1 MKNMVTIMRESTV
14 KILDDKDMEFVETL
28 RSLSVPRN
36 VATLIT
42 FLANVDEASSRE
54 IEMGSDLRQPE
65 VSIAMRTLRD
75 NNWIEEKEIKREGKG
90 RPMKVYSLKAG
101 IDDVI
106 KHFEEE
112 KLNESAQA
120 IEHSEAKATH
130 IHLKIR
136 WRWLRTA
143 QDYHWRWLLSTST
156 SILAA
161 IFLPRDIFIPST
173 SITTG
178 PPKGWLVILRI
189 SLPLRM
195 PMDSNLFPQ
204 STSP

>member
-1 MKNMVTIMRESTV
+1 MVTIMRESTV

-28 RSLSVPRN
+28 RSLGVPRN

-75 NNWIEEKEIKREGKG
+75 NNWIEEKEIKREGKE

-101 IDDVI
+101 IEEVI

-112 KLNESAQA
+112 KLHESAQA
-120 IEHSEAKATH
+120 MESIQR
-130 IHLKIR
+130 LKQLI
-136 WRWLRTA
+136 
-143 QDYHWRWLLSTST
+143 ST
-156 SILAA
+156 
-161 IFLPRDIFIPST
+161 
-173 SITTG
+173 
-178 PPKGWLVILRI
+178 
-189 SLPLRM
+189 
-195 PMDSNLFPQ
+195 
-204 STSP
+204 

>member
-28 RSLSVPRN
+28 RSLNVPRN

-90 RPMKVYSLKAG
+90 RPMKVYSLKAK
-101 IDDVI
+101 IDEI
-106 KHFEEE
+106 ISHFEEE
-112 KLNESAQA
+112 KLHESAQA
-120 IEHSEAKATH
+120 MESIQRLKQLISSEA
-130 IHLKIR
+130 
-136 WRWLRTA
+136 A
-143 QDYHWRWLLSTST
+143 Q
-156 SILAA
+156 
-161 IFLPRDIFIPST
+161 
-173 SITTG
+173 
-178 PPKGWLVILRI
+178 
-189 SLPLRM
+189 
-195 PMDSNLFPQ
+195 
-204 STSP
+204 

>member
-101 IDDVI
+101 IEEVI

-112 KLNESAQA
+112 KLHESAQA
-120 IEHSEAKATH
+120 MESIQR
-130 IHLKIR
+130 LKQLI
-136 WRWLRTA
+136 
-143 QDYHWRWLLSTST
+143 ST
-156 SILAA
+156 
-161 IFLPRDIFIPST
+161 
-173 SITTG
+173 
-178 PPKGWLVILRI
+178 
-189 SLPLRM
+189 
-195 PMDSNLFPQ
+195 
-204 STSP
+204 

>member
-1 MKNMVTIMRESTV
+1 
-14 KILDDKDMEFVETL
+14 MEFVETL

-120 IEHSEAKATH
+120 MESIQR
-130 IHLKIR
+130 LKQLI
-136 WRWLRTA
+136 
-143 QDYHWRWLLSTST
+143 ST
-156 SILAA
+156 
-161 IFLPRDIFIPST
+161 
-173 SITTG
+173 
-178 PPKGWLVILRI
+178 
-189 SLPLRM
+189 
-195 PMDSNLFPQ
+195 
-204 STSP
+204 

>member
-1 MKNMVTIMRESTV
+1 MKKMVTIMRESTV
-14 KILDDKDMEFVETL
+14 KILDDTDMEFVETL

-112 KLNESAQA
+112 KLHESAQA
-120 IEHSEAKATH
+120 MESIQR
-130 IHLKIR
+130 LKQLI
-136 WRWLRTA
+136 
-143 QDYHWRWLLSTST
+143 ST
-156 SILAA
+156 
-161 IFLPRDIFIPST
+161 
-173 SITTG
+173 
-178 PPKGWLVILRI
+178 
-189 SLPLRM
+189 
-195 PMDSNLFPQ
+195 
-204 STSP
+204 

>member
-1 MKNMVTIMRESTV
+1 MRESTV

-65 VSIAMRTLRD
+65 VSIAMRTLRE

-90 RPMKVYSLKAG
+90 RPMKVYALHAT
-101 IDDVI
+101 IDDII

-112 KLNESAQA
+112 KLHESAQA
-120 IEHSEAKATH
+120 MESIQR
-130 IHLKIR
+130 LKQLI
-136 WRWLRTA
+136 
-143 QDYHWRWLLSTST
+143 ST
-156 SILAA
+156 
-161 IFLPRDIFIPST
+161 
-173 SITTG
+173 
-178 PPKGWLVILRI
+178 
-189 SLPLRM
+189 
-195 PMDSNLFPQ
+195 
-204 STSP
+204 

>member
-1 MKNMVTIMRESTV
+1 MRESTV

-28 RSLSVPRN
+28 RSLGVPRN

-101 IDDVI
+101 IEEVI
-106 KHFEEE
+106 RHFEEE
-112 KLNESAQA
+112 KLHESAQA
-120 IEHSEAKATH
+120 MESIQR
-130 IHLKIR
+130 LKQLI
-136 WRWLRTA
+136 
-143 QDYHWRWLLSTST
+143 ST
-156 SILAA
+156 
-161 IFLPRDIFIPST
+161 
-173 SITTG
+173 
-178 PPKGWLVILRI
+178 
-189 SLPLRM
+189 
-195 PMDSNLFPQ
+195 
-204 STSP
+204 

>member
-1 MKNMVTIMRESTV
+1 MVTIMRESTV

-90 RPMKVYSLKAG
+90 RPMKVYSLRAK
-101 IDDVI
+101 IDEI
-106 KHFEEE
+106 IRHFEEE
-112 KLNESAQA
+112 KLHESAQA
-120 IEHSEAKATH
+120 MESIQR
-130 IHLKIR
+130 LKQLI
-136 WRWLRTA
+136 
-143 QDYHWRWLLSTST
+143 STES
-156 SILAA
+156 
-161 IFLPRDIFIPST
+161 
-173 SITTG
+173 G
-178 PPKGWLVILRI
+178 
-189 SLPLRM
+189 
-195 PMDSNLFPQ
+195 Q
-204 STSP
+204 

>member
-1 MKNMVTIMRESTV
+1 MVTTMRESTV

-75 NNWIEEKEIKREGKG
+75 NQWIEEKEIKREGKG
-90 RPMKVYSLKAG
+90 RPMKVYSLHAG
-101 IDDVI
+101 IDDII

-112 KLNESAQA
+112 KLHESAQA
-120 IEHSEAKATH
+120 MESIQR
-130 IHLKIR
+130 LKQLI
-136 WRWLRTA
+136 
-143 QDYHWRWLLSTST
+143 ST
-156 SILAA
+156 
-161 IFLPRDIFIPST
+161 
-173 SITTG
+173 
-178 PPKGWLVILRI
+178 
-189 SLPLRM
+189 
-195 PMDSNLFPQ
+195 
-204 STSP
+204 

>member
-112 KLNESAQA
+112 KLHESAQA
-120 IEHSEAKATH
+120 MESIQR
-130 IHLKIR
+130 LKQLI
-136 WRWLRTA
+136 
-143 QDYHWRWLLSTST
+143 ST
-156 SILAA
+156 
-161 IFLPRDIFIPST
+161 
-173 SITTG
+173 
-178 PPKGWLVILRI
+178 
-189 SLPLRM
+189 
-195 PMDSNLFPQ
+195 
-204 STSP
+204 

>member
-1 MKNMVTIMRESTV
+1 MKKMVTIMRESTV
-14 KILDDKDMEFVETL
+14 KILDDTDMEFVETL

-75 NNWIEEKEIKREGKG
+75 NNWIEEKEINREGKG

-112 KLNESAQA
+112 KLHESAQA
-120 IEHSEAKATH
+120 MESIQR
-130 IHLKIR
+130 LKQLI
-136 WRWLRTA
+136 
-143 QDYHWRWLLSTST
+143 ST
-156 SILAA
+156 
-161 IFLPRDIFIPST
+161 
-173 SITTG
+173 
-178 PPKGWLVILRI
+178 
-189 SLPLRM
+189 
-195 PMDSNLFPQ
+195 
-204 STSP
+204 

>member
-1 MKNMVTIMRESTV
+1 MKNMVTIMSESTV

-112 KLNESAQA
+112 KLHESAQA
-120 IEHSEAKATH
+120 MESIQR
-130 IHLKIR
+130 LKQLI
-136 WRWLRTA
+136 
-143 QDYHWRWLLSTST
+143 ST
-156 SILAA
+156 
-161 IFLPRDIFIPST
+161 
-173 SITTG
+173 
-178 PPKGWLVILRI
+178 
-189 SLPLRM
+189 
-195 PMDSNLFPQ
+195 
-204 STSP
+204 

>member
-1 MKNMVTIMRESTV
+1 MRESTV

-75 NNWIEEKEIKREGKG
+75 NQWIEEKEIKREGKG
-90 RPMKVYSLKAG
+90 RPMKVYSLHAG
-101 IDDVI
+101 IDDII

-112 KLNESAQA
+112 KLHESAQA
-120 IEHSEAKATH
+120 MESIQR
-130 IHLKIR
+130 LKQLI
-136 WRWLRTA
+136 
-143 QDYHWRWLLSTST
+143 ST
-156 SILAA
+156 
-161 IFLPRDIFIPST
+161 
-173 SITTG
+173 
-178 PPKGWLVILRI
+178 
-189 SLPLRM
+189 
-195 PMDSNLFPQ
+195 
-204 STSP
+204 

>member
-1 MKNMVTIMRESTV
+1 MVTIMKESTV

-28 RSLSVPRN
+28 RSLGVPRN

-90 RPMKVYSLKAG
+90 RPMKVYSLKAS
-101 IDDVI
+101 IDEII

-112 KLNESAQA
+112 KMHESAQA
-120 IEHSEAKATH
+120 MESIQR
-130 IHLKIR
+130 LKQLI
-136 WRWLRTA
+136 
-143 QDYHWRWLLSTST
+143 ST
-156 SILAA
+156 
-161 IFLPRDIFIPST
+161 
-173 SITTG
+173 
-178 PPKGWLVILRI
+178 
-189 SLPLRM
+189 
-195 PMDSNLFPQ
+195 
-204 STSP
+204 